1 MLAHRSGLTG
11 KEVAEDMLKY
21 YNIHDVRVVQGQG
34 MLTDHYNPKTK
45 TVSLSPD
52 VYNGRNVS
60 AAAVAS
66 IGGSDAIAAVPVN
79 PNKANIRI
87 FEYFFI

>member
-1 MLAHRSGLTG
+1 MFACFLACSKATCC
-11 KEVAEDMLKY
+11 A
-21 YNIHDVRVVQGQG
+21 
-34 MLTDHYNPKTK
+34 
-45 TVSLSPD
+45 
-52 VYNGRNVS
+52 S